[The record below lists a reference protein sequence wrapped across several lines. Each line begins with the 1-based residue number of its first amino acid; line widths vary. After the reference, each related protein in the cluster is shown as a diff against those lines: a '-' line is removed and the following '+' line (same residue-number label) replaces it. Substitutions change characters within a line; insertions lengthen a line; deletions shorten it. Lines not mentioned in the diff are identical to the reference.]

1 MNTIEVAIKE
11 LASPPM
17 LGASVKRY
25 REQELADHDPPAGG
39 YGRSLHFFSSRSA
52 AQDAELVA
60 ATIEVAEA
68 ERAERMQR
76 TAAMAEASAHA
87 QEVARSARLRMGWA
101 TARSRSFM

>member
-1 MNTIEVAIKE
+1 
-11 LASPPM
+11 M

-25 REQELADHDPPAGG
+25 REQELADHDPPAAGG